1 MAAMEPLPFSAMIIN
16 AHLSSIVAVSLSKTQ
31 FIMDGFPMI
40 SHFAMIFQDLPMNF
54 PFQCPFHSGDLS
66 LNRRV
71 TDDICPMGKR

>member
-1 MAAMEPLPFSAMIIN
+1 MKVAMMIIN
-16 AHLSSIVAVSLSKTQ
+16 AHLSSIVTVFLNKTRQ

-40 SHFAMIFQDLPMNF
+40 SHFTMIFHDLPMNV

-66 LNRRV
+66 RKNRRV